1 MRPSIPPLLAAA
13 CAGGAAWH
21 WKLLDSKLSPDQAT
35 ALASTVA
42 SVGATLLGFM
52 LAALA
57 VLASI
62 NHVHLV
68 QMMRK
73 TGHYKDLIATLF
85 GGAVWMLVC
94 TVLGFTLLLTPS
106 PSQLLLC
113 ALVAAHA
120 AALVALLD
128 TGRKFWL
135 VLTHLQ

>member
-1 MRPSIPPLLAAA
+1 MRPSIPPVLSAIAAGA
-13 CAGGAAWH
+13 AAWH
-21 WKLLDSKLSPDQAT
+21 WQLPPASLSSESLT
-35 ALASTVA
+35 ALAGTAA

-73 TGHYKDLIATLF
+73 TGHYRELLATLF
-85 GGAVWMLVC
+85 GGSFWMLVC
-94 TVLGFTLLLTPS
+94 TLLGFGLLLGAPAKDW
-106 PSQLLLC
+106 LLSIF
-113 ALVAAHA
+113 VASHV

-135 VLTHLQ
+135 VLTHLE